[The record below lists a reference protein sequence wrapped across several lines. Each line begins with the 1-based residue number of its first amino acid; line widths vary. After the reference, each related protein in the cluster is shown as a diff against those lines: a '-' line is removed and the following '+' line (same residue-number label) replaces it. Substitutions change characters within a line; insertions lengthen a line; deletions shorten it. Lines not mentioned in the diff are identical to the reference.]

1 MAASSG
7 TSMPSSVAKAAI
19 HSRPLV
25 VGGVSLGTA
34 GTYRGAMAALPP
46 NALRVTTGLEI
57 PLEELTWR
65 FSRSGGPG
73 GQHANTADT
82 KVEVRFD
89 IAGSPTLR
97 DHHRTRLLERLGPEL
112 RVVAGERR
120 SQARNREV
128 ALERLAER
136 LAAALVVEAPRRPTR
151 PTKASVRRR
160 LDAKRRQSDRKS
172 GRRIDPGSY

>member
-1 MAASSG
+1 MAG
-7 TSMPSSVAKAAI
+7 EPTNELRVA
-19 HSRPLV
+19 P
-25 VGGVSLGTA
+25 GVS
-34 GTYRGAMAALPP
+34 
-46 NALRVTTGLEI
+46 I
-57 PLEELTWR
+57 PLDELTWR

-73 GQHANTADT
+73 GQHANTSDT

-89 IAGSPTLR
+89 IAGSPSLR
-97 DHHRTRLLERLGPEL
+97 DHHRARLVERLGPEL
-112 RVVAGERR
+112 RVVTSERR

-136 LAAALVVEAPRRPTR
+136 LAAALVVEAPRRATR

-172 GRRIDPGSY
+172 SRRIDPGSY